1 MGLKR
6 AFAWQWRGR
15 WRGRRGWQDETG
27 SVAGAGCW
35 CGGTTTAAWL
45 SLVSMQS
52 LQISM
57 PMTWE
62 GREGCGGSVKLS
74 SLRSQAI
81 LTDLFSFL
89 LWHWG
94 ESLGQGSEH
103 RNVLSI
109 VFHVETARSLFARQ
123 ERVWRPSNK
132 FTLAGGWERGG
143 QGKQWMLAGAMGRLH
158 GILRSRQ
165 ILYRIKKGSH
175 L

>member
-1 MGLKR
+1 MWWVSEIV
-6 AFAWQWRGR
+6 FA
-15 WRGRRGWQDETG
+15 
-27 SVAGAGCW
+27 A
-35 CGGTTTAAWL
+35 
-45 SLVSMQS
+45 
-52 LQISM
+52 
-57 PMTWE
+57 
-62 GREGCGGSVKLS
+62 
-74 SLRSQAI
+74 QAI

-89 LWHWG
+89 PWHWG

-103 RNVLSI
+103 RNFLSI

-143 QGKQWMLAGAMGRLH
+143 QAVGAGWGNGAGRLH